1 MSKDSITLSPNHG
14 LNPSL
19 VRCPICHKNTG
30 GIALLGKLK
39 GDVEAPKYIDG
50 DLCEDC
56 DKVYVTVIE
65 ADENRKRTGRI
76 AYLKREVLSEQFRD
90 QKALLM
96 LPDDFQNLFVEQSN

>member
-1 MSKDSITLSPNHG
+1 MSKKDGIELSPNYG

-19 VRCPICHKNTG
+19 LRCPICHKDM

-39 GDVEAPKYIDG
+39 GDAEAPKYMDSE
-50 DLCEDC
+50 LCEDC
-56 DKVYVTVIE
+56 DKIYVTVFE

-76 AYLKREVLSEQFRD
+76 AYLKREVLSEQFRN

-96 LPDDFQNLFVEQSN
+96 LPEDFQQLVNQSNN